1 MHENHL
7 LHPEILWFFITQCL
21 AILSHLRMLDI
32 HVVLLQKASHINC
45 GPLCYDRGYQ
55 NVILSK
61 YYKHT
66 QSN

>member
-1 MHENHL
+1 
-7 LHPEILWFFITQCL
+7 
-21 AILSHLRMLDI
+21 MLDI